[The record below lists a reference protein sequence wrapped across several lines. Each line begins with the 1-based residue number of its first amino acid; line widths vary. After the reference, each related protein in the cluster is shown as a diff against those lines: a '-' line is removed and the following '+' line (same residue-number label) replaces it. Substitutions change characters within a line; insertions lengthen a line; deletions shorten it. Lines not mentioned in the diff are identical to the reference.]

1 LSINWN
7 RFFVFINYSINQN
20 YCYILIIPA
29 FGIVSQIV
37 STFSGKPIFG
47 QCGPKYYINILKHTI
62 CRKVRNFKKQNTIL
76 VSHLNLNKA
85 LKQARPGNLIHILLI
100 ISFISIEIAFI
111 NINGASII
119 TVCFSA
125 NGIVFIYLMMVKIFV
140 SSYNP
145 QITKARVN
153 NLTLHKSN
161 ITMNSGLCMWVGI
174 SEAIRMLFVSPK
186 RASLKYLFTLV
197 IQKKKQ
203 TNKALILFFSTF
215 NFLFKIMSVLNSTY
229 TNTAAVPT
237 EKGEYKSE
245 IVNIKPLITT
255 SLNLN
260 SNTLKPEDKRF
271 NQWLAGLID
280 GDGCFQL
287 SKKGYASLEI
297 VAHIRDKNCLY
308 QIKQKFGG
316 AVKLRTNLNHLRF
329 RMHHKQGMLDIIKAV
344 NGEIRNPIRLL
355 QLNKICEKYNIPV
368 LQPAPLTYENAW
380 LSGFFDSDGS
390 IYLNLKS
397 SQMYITAG
405 QKNKYLLDIL
415 CELYG
420 GSIYIEKISFKWI
433 VYTKSEIIKLLE
445 YFKLNP
451 CRSAKLNRIN
461 AVPKY
466 YELRVLK
473 AHLAKE
479 STILGKAW
487 KKFLLRWDKWEK
499 IK

>member
-1 LSINWN
+1 
-7 RFFVFINYSINQN
+7 
-20 YCYILIIPA
+20 
-29 FGIVSQIV
+29 
-37 STFSGKPIFG
+37 
-47 QCGPKYYINILKHTI
+47 
-62 CRKVRNFKKQNTIL
+62 
-76 VSHLNLNKA
+76 
-85 LKQARPGNLIHILLI
+85 
-100 ISFISIEIAFI
+100 
-111 NINGASII
+111 
-119 TVCFSA
+119 
-125 NGIVFIYLMMVKIFV
+125 M
-140 SSYNP
+140 SYNP

-153 NLTLHKSN
+153 KLKLHKSN
-161 ITMNSGLCMWVGI
+161 ITLNSGLSMQVGI
-174 SEAIRMLFVSPK
+174 SEAIRMLFFSPK
-186 RASLKYLFTLV
+186 RASLKYIFTLV
-197 IQKKKQ
+197 ILKKKQ
-203 TNKALILFFSTF
+203 TNKALILFYSTL
-215 NFLFKIMSVLNSTY
+215 NFLFKILSVLNSTN
-229 TNTAAVPT
+229 TNTAAVTT
-237 EKGEYKSE
+237 EKGEYKSDIE
-245 IVNIKPLITT
+245 NLKPFITT
-255 SLNLN
+255 TLKLKFNI
-260 SNTLKPEDKRF
+260 LKPEDKRF

-280 GDGCFQL
+280 GDECFQL

-297 VAHIRDKNCLY
+297 VAHIRDKNYLY

-355 QLNKICEKYNIPV
+355 QLNKICEIYNIPV

-397 SQMYITAG
+397 SQMFITAG
-405 QKNKYLLDIL
+405 QKNNYLLDIL

-420 GSIYIEKISFKWI
+420 GSIYIEKISFKWIVI

-451 CRSAKLNRIN
+451 CRSAKLNRLN

-466 YELRVLK
+466 YELKGLK
-473 AHLAKE
+473 AHLAIE
-479 STILGKAW
+479 STILCKAW